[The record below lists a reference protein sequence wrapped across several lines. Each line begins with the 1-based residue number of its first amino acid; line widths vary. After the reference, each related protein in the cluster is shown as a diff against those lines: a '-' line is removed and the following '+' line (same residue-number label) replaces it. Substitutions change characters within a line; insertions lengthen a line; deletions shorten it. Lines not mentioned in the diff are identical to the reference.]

1 MSIQGFPNDTKI
13 GIFGTKICIPSGN
26 PARKK
31 REKSCL
37 TKNLD
42 LLPMYEI
49 FLQNRL
55 FEIWFPVESRRQNCF
70 RHLAALSKGWIT
82 SAASRYPLLES
93 FSRQTWSF
101 KLFQRRTTIFPRNVL
116 ESASVLLSVSEVLNC
131 PILKS
136 PRSVISSSE
145 FWNWLKNRPRVQV
158 DCLLCRY
165 V

>member
-93 FSRQTWSF
+93 FPRQTWSF
-101 KLFQRRTTIFPRNVL
+101 KLFSTKDNDFPAKRSWISFSSSISFGSPELPDTKVTPKRNFKFW
-116 ESASVLLSVSEVLNC
+116 
-131 PILKS
+131 ILKLVKEPASGTGWLS
-136 PRSVISSSE
+136 PM
-145 FWNWLKNRPRVQV
+145 
-158 DCLLCRY
+158 
-165 V
+165 